1 MGFVK
6 NHLGPALQQNGLATK
21 IWILDH
27 NYNLW
32 GRAVAELDDADVH
45 KYCNAVAFHGY
56 VGGAEQM
63 TKFHGVYPDAQ
74 IYWTEGGPDYT
85 QPDYLTDW
93 TKWAQTFAQIMRNW
107 AQSIT
112 GWNLALDEKGRP
124 NIGPFPCGGMVMIHS
139 ETKEITR
146 SGQHW
151 AFAHFSRNIRR
162 GAKRFE
168 SSGNVQGVDH
178 VAFENPDKQRVLVIT
193 NTGEAKS
200 VRLKLAGK
208 VAECALPANS
218 VSTLSWS

>member
-1 MGFVK
+1 
-6 NHLGPALQQNGLATK
+6 
-21 IWILDH
+21 
-27 NYNLW
+27 
-32 GRAVAELDDADVH
+32 
-45 KYCNAVAFHGY
+45 
-56 VGGAEQM
+56 M

-200 VRLKLAGK
+200 VRLKLVGK